1 MPVLGQVLRHLR
13 VYHAIGDPPHRL
25 LTQTRSIGRG
35 LAARDTK
42 TCSTPS
48 SATCYRSVQEQTQKK
63 SWWWVASHKSRR
75 VFASVGV
82 TTPLLSQRACMV
94 RVVPFPTSRCYLKIR
109 TLAAQRA
116 PATPRRFH
124 QLPSPYTRENQK
136 ENRLEPTLT
145 LGYLS
150 YMLLC

>member
-13 VYHAIGDPPHRL
+13 VYHAIGDPLHRL
-25 LTQTRSIGRG
+25 LTQT
-35 LAARDTK
+35 
-42 TCSTPS
+42 STPS

-94 RVVPFPTSRCYLKIR
+94 RVVPFPIWRCYLKIR